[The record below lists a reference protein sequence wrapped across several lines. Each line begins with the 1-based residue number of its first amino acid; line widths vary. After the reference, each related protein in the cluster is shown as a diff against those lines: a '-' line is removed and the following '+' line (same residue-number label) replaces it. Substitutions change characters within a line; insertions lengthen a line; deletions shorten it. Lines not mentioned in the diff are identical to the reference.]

1 MCIFASCASPPSPRS
16 GTGRRD
22 TRHVKDMNDK
32 NDYKDHDQEAV
43 NFYELAPSGYSLC
56 LRPECASAHSC
67 LRHLAGL
74 NIPADV
80 PTVRCVSPSAWPEDA
95 AKCPHYR
102 TTQKVTLAWGA
113 SHMAEEVP
121 YKQAVAIR
129 NAVRRLWPKTTY
141 FRISHHERPITP
153 DMQRKID
160 RIFARLAPEAHP
172 RYDCLTEEYD
182 FL

>member
-1 MCIFASCASPPSPRS
+1 MEKTPDFDYAKVPYDYVHCFHHQCPRAA
-16 GTGRRD
+16 
-22 TRHVKDMNDK
+22 
-32 NDYKDHDQEAV
+32 E
-43 NFYELAPSGYSLC
+43 
-56 LRPECASAHSC
+56 C

-129 NAVRRLWPKTTY
+129 HAVRRLWPKTTY
-141 FRISHHERPITP
+141 FRINHHERPITP